1 MDRTEILNKLLHY
14 KETHQQDYMLLKIG
28 VFGSFAQKNDTPG
41 SDVDVFVEL
50 QKPDLFILGSI
61 KTELEQL
68 FGKKVDIVRLR
79 ENMNPFLRKRILKE
93 SIYV

>member
-28 VFGSFAQKNDTPG
+28 VFGSFAMKNDTPG

-79 ENMNPFLRKRILKE
+79 ENMNPFLKKRILKE

>member
-14 KETHQQDYMLLKIG
+14 KETHQQDYMLQKIG
-28 VFGSFAQKNDTPG
+28 VFGSFAQKNDTPE

-79 ENMNPFLRKRILKE
+79 ENMNPFLKKRILKE

>member
-1 MDRTEILNKLLHY
+1 MDRTEILIKLLHY

>member
-79 ENMNPFLRKRILKE
+79 ENMNPFLKKRILKE